1 MSTTITR
8 PPVQE
13 QRPTSGPPRLPAGTI
28 PGHPNLRPWPKG
40 VSGNP
45 RGRPRETR
53 DRLTGD
59 FIKALAEDFA
69 EHGAQAIAACR
80 QTDPAAYLRLVAS
93 LLPRELGVRRSPLD
107 DLDHQQLMKLADA
120 LQAAVEAAR
129 QGLPVPTIVL
139 SEEDAADARQSA
151 SG

>member
-13 QRPTSGPPRLPAGTI
+13 QRPTSGPARLPAGTI

-59 FIKALAEDFA
+59 FIRALAEDFA

-80 QTDPAAYLRLVAS
+80 QTDPAAYLRLVAG
-93 LLPRELGVRRSPLD
+93 LLPRELNVRRSPLD
-107 DLDHQQLMKLADA
+107 DLDHQQLLKLADA
-120 LQAAVEAAR
+120 LQAAVEAAKAGVPLP
-129 QGLPVPTIVL
+129 GLDLIA
-139 SEEDAADARQSA
+139 EGAADT
-151 SG
+151 